1 MGRADVVGAPTATA
15 EENSFLK
22 DGEVQLPGIPKY
34 AELLLAHGYGLD
46 SEKNVMLLSSLME
59 LENAEF
65 SRLDLLKLHR
75 VWSFL
80 CRLERTGVAELPA
93 LVSLDA
99 GQGGDHDDFGVHH
112 RTGAPMYFAPHR
124 NLLRR
129 LCGWLEN
136 ISPEPVESDSPP
148 EDDGRSGD
156 GGSDEDLPASPQDS
170 VASFQRQQ
178 RTPRSASSHGP
189 HDRLATVLGQCLR
202 LGEAER
208 AAALALWHGDL
219 DLCVHLLCAAV
230 GFLRRGPAAQEAT
243 AGVTMMLSVPGDATD
258 SERAEYADAVELV
271 AACVAGYPEHSPP
284 TSKDGAASRWRVTT
298 QRMLVRLQ
306 RLARLPTHSRAQGA
320 GYLQAICHFLLVNE
334 SANGRTRRSEL
345 YSAFLKAPHE
355 AGALAVSDTLAF
367 AATYLDGAALQQCLR
382 ALHAPRPPTTTSAC
396 HFTCLEAFCAT
407 GLSTCGQALLLRY
420 LKQSGDAV
428 TVALLAA
435 RCITEPGLFANQSL
449 LPLPS
454 GSSYPSLAQPPLAGG
469 GRVPAAALS
478 AVAASLSSM
487 HQQRLLQREEAEKW
501 RSKWAAAAIQLL
513 RLRLSETQRKTEV
526 IGRARLDLALARR
539 LLALRQ
545 WQAAPVGGALA
556 LSGQALLHQTLL
568 ALLRTRTSVSLAIGD
583 HSSVGQSL
591 FGNTAATQAPAAPSA
606 AMRLSEQQREEA
618 ATFDATQQLAAAVLS
633 LSLAEEAR
641 RTGQPRPALLA
652 LDGHAG
658 VCRVSLLCRQCRRP
672 VGGSSAERDAAAS
685 GASPN
690 AANAARGDGDA
701 EATDSGALVD
711 AAATEVGGAS
721 GDNEA
726 MRVLLSLGQCSG
738 CRASLPACFVC
749 DLPLAMPRARRP
761 VPLPGRQLRDAG
773 REDLSV
779 SLCQRCGHGGHPDC
793 LRALRRYCQPLP
805 RAWQRYS
812 DRRRSFRGPRAPSRD
827 ADSDRD
833 AASAGAFDSP
843 SDSDD
848 GLSLAG
854 EDLRS
859 EIDTVRSGRSE
870 DDSVADAGSDGDAWL
885 DSEGDDS
892 WATAADDRS
901 AGGVSTGSRRAR
913 RPFSGG
919 DDDETDDRADTSTD
933 EDEDEDEDERLWPSP
948 PLSSPPPA
956 VATGLPLAVAPRPRD
971 RKRSVSSAA
980 AASHT
985 SRLSTQPARRLR
997 SDDAGPLLVPSRPRR
1012 VSTSFLLCAWYLS
1025 FLNPLDCTVRGRW
1038 LRVRLHVPALSLE
1051 PT

>member
-1 MGRADVVGAPTATA
+1 MSSIAA
-15 EENSFLK
+15 EENSFWK
-22 DGEVQLPGIPKY
+22 DGDLLIPNIPKY
-34 AELLLAHGYGLD
+34 AELLLAHGYSFD
-46 SEKNVMLLSSLME
+46 SEKNVALLSSLME
-59 LENAEF
+59 SESAGF
-65 SRLDLLKLHR
+65 SRGDLLKLYR

-99 GQGGDHDDFGVHH
+99 GQGGDHEDFGVHF
-112 RTGAPMYFAPHR
+112 RTGAPMFFAPHR

-129 LCGWLEN
+129 LCGWLET
-136 ISPEPVESDSPP
+136 ISQEAIESTSLPDENRNSD
-148 EDDGRSGD
+148 DDG
-156 GGSDEDLPASPQDS
+156 SDKGLSSSPHDS
-170 VASFQRQQ
+170 VVSFQRQQ
-178 RTPRSASSHGP
+178 RTPRSASSHSP
-189 HDRLATVLGQCLR
+189 HDSLATIVEQCVR

-230 GFLRRGPAAQEAT
+230 GFLRRCFGSAT
-243 AGVTMMLSVPGDATD
+243 AGVTMMLSVPSDATD
-258 SERAEYADAVELV
+258 SERAEYADALELA
-271 AACVAGYPEHSPP
+271 AACVAGYPEHNPP
-284 TSKDGAASRWRVTT
+284 TSNEGSTSRWRVTT
-298 QRMLVRLQ
+298 QRMLIRLQ
-306 RLARLPTHSRAQGA
+306 RLALSPTHNRTQGV

-334 SANGRTRRSEL
+334 CASGRTRRSEL

-367 AATYLDGAALQQCLR
+367 AATYLDGVALQQCLQ
-382 ALHAPRPPTTTSAC
+382 ALCTPHTPATTRVC
-396 HFTCLEAFCAT
+396 PFTCLEAFCAT

-435 RCITEPGLFANQSL
+435 RCITEPGLFASQSL
-449 LPLPS
+449 LPLTTS
-454 GSSYPSLAQPPLAGG
+454 GSYPSLAQPPLAGG

-478 AVAASLSSM
+478 AVAASLSSL
-487 HQQRLLQREEAEKW
+487 HQQRLQQREEVEKW
-501 RSKWAAAAIQLL
+501 RSKWAAATIQLL
-513 RLRLSETQRKTEV
+513 RLRLTETQRKTEV
-526 IGRARLDLALARR
+526 ISRARLDLALARR

-545 WQAAPVGGALA
+545 WQAAPVGGVGGALE

-568 ALLRTRTSVSLAIGD
+568 TLLQTRTSVSLAIGD

-591 FGNTAATQAPAAPSA
+591 FGNTAATQSPADQSGV
-606 AMRLSEQQREEA
+606 MRLSVQQREEA

-633 LSLAEEAR
+633 MSLGEAPR
-641 RTGQPRPALLA
+641 RTDQVKPGLLT

-658 VCRVSLLCRQCRRP
+658 VCRVNLLCRQCRRP
-672 VGGSSAERDAAAS
+672 VGGSSTERDVTTN

-690 AANAARGDGDA
+690 AGNRRGDGDA
-701 EATDSGALVD
+701 ETVNEASLVD
-711 AAATEVGGAS
+711 AAANDVAGVS
-721 GDNEA
+721 DNEA

-738 CRASLPACFVC
+738 CRAALPACFVC

-761 VPLPGRQLRDAG
+761 VPLPGRQRRDAG

-805 RAWQRYS
+805 REWQRYS
-812 DRRRSFRGPRAPSRD
+812 DRRRSFRGLRARSRD

-833 AASAGAFDSP
+833 GASTVLDSP

-859 EIDTVRSGRSE
+859 EIDTVRSGSSE
-870 DDSVADAGSDGDAWL
+870 DDTGGDLGSDGDAWL
-885 DSEGDDS
+885 DSDDEDGS
-892 WATAADDRS
+892 WASAADDS
-901 AGGVSTGSRRAR
+901 STAGDGVSVGSRRAR
-913 RPFSGG
+913 RPFRA
-919 DDDETDDRADTSTD
+919 DEDDETDGRAGPAAAADD
-933 EDEDEDEDERLWPSP
+933 DYEDEDEEERLWPRP

-956 VATGLPLAVAPRPRD
+956 VTTGLSVTAAARPRD

-985 SRLSTQPARRLR
+985 SRLSTQPARRGR
-997 SDDAGPLLVPSRPRR
+997 SDDPGPLLVPSRPRR
-1012 VSTSFLLCAWYLS
+1012 VSTAYPLYL
-1025 FLNPLDCTVRGRW
+1025 T
-1038 LRVRLHVPALSLE
+1038 RVY
-1051 PT
+1051 